1 MGAEPHAPPR
11 KSCRELFESQRPL
24 AVLPALTEVEPG
36 ACGPKGEAHLGPRAA
51 LQGPACT
58 LIAHALNLT
67 PT

>member
-1 MGAEPHAPPR
+1 MPHPGSAAE
-11 KSCRELFESQRPL
+11 SYLQSQQPL

-36 ACGPKGEAHLGPRAA
+36 ACGPKGEAYLCPWAALLGPAR
-51 LQGPACT
+51 T